1 MRLDYTNI
9 VLTQQRY
16 EMYFK
21 LPSEEDYIC
30 VVYHARRMPIE
41 GGVGGSIAPQRQ
53 HREATAVRC
62 APYGVEERNTLR
74 TSGESKAETKRLPIN
89 RNSHLMQE
97 FARGEN

>member
-1 MRLDYTNI
+1 
-9 VLTQQRY
+9 
-16 EMYFK
+16 MYFK

-74 TSGESKAETKRLPIN
+74 TSGESEAETKRPPIN
-89 RNSHLMQE
+89 KKSHLTQNLASDANLACGGNGLASDAS
-97 FARGEN
+97 FCT